1 MFAPKL
7 YSVYKIP
14 LRDIVAADYDLL
26 LDNEHLGRYKIRQQ
40 DSAML
45 RQIRLITGDYGNFNK
60 YIIFVN
66 IDKKDSEIIERI
78 VKRGFS
84 LNGVHFVVSERSASM
99 TRTGILSFIDESIAE
114 EIDRRITMDIIFD
127 KIVLSKFYAYRGLNL
142 SASHML
148 EGFRPKMIVVPD
160 YYKIIPDQHIKYAFD
175 DTTQFVD
182 KQGREREWTQKN
194 IAEGIRDIEIN
205 VFDGCGIIHPALCRQ
220 IEEILGS
227 KTQISSFIIRA
238 PYIKGLLHEID
249 YEAFYAERGITQI
262 QDIWGVWH
270 DFSEPMAILTESM
283 YKGLEYFKTYGD
295 ERDWE
300 LYWERFEKYDHCIG
314 IAKWNFT
321 ADEEPVYTR
330 GNYQILQDLDLPYED
345 FRQLADYSID
355 WVEKIISGDLLYTYC
370 FLGLM
375 ADNHEPKN
383 DYVAAILKNPEMI
396 KEPTVKKYLLNL
408 LSKYR
413 NDMKCGKLWLKATFK
428 FAAPDLI
435 MLMEHIGGLEPR
447 GCLAAD
453 EFYSHDKHG
462 AIIGERL
469 IERNPHICRS
479 EHVILRGT
487 QNELINTYCAHLD
500 NVCMINGYSITA
512 QRLNGADYPLT

>member
-7 YSVYKIP
+7 YNVYKIP
-14 LRDIVAADYDLL
+14 LRDIVAANYGLL

-78 VKRGFS
+78 VKGGFS

-99 TRTGILSFIDESIAE
+99 TRIGILSFIDESIAE
-114 EIDRRITMDIIFD
+114 EIDRRITMDITFD

-148 EGFRPKMIVVPD
+148 EGFRPKMIVVSD
-160 YYKIIPDQHIKYAFD
+160 YYKIIPEQHIKYAFD

-182 KQGREREWTQKN
+182 KQGREREWIQKN

-205 VFDGCGIIHPALCRQ
+205 VFDGCGIIHPSLCRQ
-220 IEEILGS
+220 IEEMLGS

-283 YKGLEYFKTYGD
+283 YKGLKYFKTYGD

-300 LYWERFEKYDHCIG
+300 LYWERFEKYNHCIG

-396 KEPTVKKYLLNL
+396 KEPTVKKYLLSL

-435 MLMEHIGGLEPR
+435 MLMEHIGGLKPR